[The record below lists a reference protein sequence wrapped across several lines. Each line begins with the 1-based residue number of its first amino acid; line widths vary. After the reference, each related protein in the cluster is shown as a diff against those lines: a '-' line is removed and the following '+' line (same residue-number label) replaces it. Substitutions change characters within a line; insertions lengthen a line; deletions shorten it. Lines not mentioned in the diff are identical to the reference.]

1 MDAANTASL
10 TVGDIMGLMEAWYP
24 ASTAEPWD
32 KVGLICG
39 DPGHRASSVLLALDP
54 VDAVAQQAREGGF
67 DMVITHHPLLLRG
80 ASFLPTSDPKGAVV
94 TTLIRHNIA
103 LFNAHTN
110 ADVAEGGVA
119 TALADLIGLRD
130 TVPLEP
136 CGTDAKGRQIGLG
149 RVGTVPETTLGA
161 FADHVAAVLP
171 AGPTGLL
178 VGGDEA
184 TSVRRVAVVGGA
196 GDSALDAARQAGADV
211 YLTADLRH
219 HPASE
224 HLEGGRPALLCGS
237 HWATESPWLPVLA
250 RRLRGAAADARVEV
264 RVEVSTIVTEP
275 WTSHRITQGELA

>member
-80 ASFLPTSDPKGAVV
+80 ASFLPVTDPKGSVISH
-94 TTLIRHNIA
+94 LIRSDIA

-110 ADVAEGGVA
+110 ADVAHLGVA
-119 TALADLIGLRD
+119 EALAALVGMSHWE
-130 TVPLEP
+130 PLEP
-136 CGTDAKGRQIGLG
+136 TGTDSQGRPIGLG
-149 RVGTVPETTLGA
+149 RVGDVEPQSLGE
-161 FADHVAAVLP
+161 FADRVAAALP
-171 AGPTGLL
+171 ASP
-178 VGGDEA
+178 
-184 TSVRRVAVVGGA
+184 A
-196 GDSALDAARQAGADV
+196 G
-211 YLTADLRH
+211 
-219 HPASE
+219 
-224 HLEGGRPALLCGS
+224 HLEGGAPALLCGS

-250 RRLRGAAADARVEV
+250 GRLAAAAAAKDVEL

-275 WTSHRITQGELA
+275 WSSHRATLGGTA